1 MGGGPTSIVSD
12 NIFRKPWGFLYH
24 LDTIV
29 AGIIVV
35 QLIVS
40 SVSSVSNVS
49 SVSLV

>member
-1 MGGGPTSIVSD
+1 MSPQNTNPVSGGTGLISND
-12 NIFRKPWGFLYH
+12 MFRKPWGFLYH

-40 SVSSVSNVS
+40 SVS
-49 SVSLV
+49 LV